1 MATDLFLKFGK
12 TFPKG
17 DIIFAEFEPGE
28 TFYLIQDGKVKVT
41 KLVEG
46 KEKIL
51 DVFGPGDIFGEMAII
66 ERKPRSATVEAITDV
81 KVLEFNKENFTFL
94 LTSNPT
100 WIEKLIR
107 SFAKRIYEAKRRVK
121 ILLLKDPEL
130 RIMDTFCMLAECRN
144 NVSKNYF
151 DPITFKETFD
161 SIANWAGIDLDQARK
176 ILKDFERMNRIS
188 FGNGEIT
195 VKNINE
201 FYRVIESKIKVMQKM
216 GEL

>member
-1 MATDLFLKFGK
+1 MVIDLFSKFGK
-12 TFPKG
+12 TYTKG
-17 DIIFAEFEPGE
+17 DIVFAEYEPGD
-28 TFYLIQDGKVKVT
+28 TFYLIQEGKVKVT
-41 KLVEG
+41 KLIDG

-66 ERKPRSATVEAITDV
+66 ERKPRSATVEALTDI
-81 KVLEFNKENFTFL
+81 KVLEFNKDNFTLL
-94 LTSNPT
+94 LTANPA

-144 NVSKNYF
+144 NVSKNYL
-151 DPITFKETFD
+151 DPITFKETID
-161 SIANWAGIDLDQARK
+161 SIANWAGLDLDQTKR

-188 FGNGEIT
+188 FGTGEIT

>member
-1 MATDLFLKFGK
+1 MTTDLFLKYGK
-12 TFPKG
+12 NYSKG
-17 DIIFAEFEPGE
+17 DLIFAEYEPGE
-28 TFYLIQDGKVKVT
+28 TFYLIQEGKVKVT

-66 ERKPRSATVEAITDV
+66 EKKPRSATVEALTDV

-94 LTSNPT
+94 LTANPA

-121 ILLLKDPEL
+121 ILLLKDAEL

-151 DPITFKETFD
+151 DPITFKETIE
-161 SIANWAGIDLDQARK
+161 SIANWAGLDIDQTRK
-176 ILKDFERMNRIS
+176 ILKDFERTNRIT
-188 FGNGEIT
+188 FGSGEIT

-201 FYRVIESKIKVMQKM
+201 FYRVIESKLKVMQKM

>member
-1 MATDLFLKFGK
+1 MSSDIFSKYGK
-12 TFPKG
+12 IFSKG
-17 DIIFAEFEPGE
+17 DIIFAEYEPGD
-28 TFYLIQDGKVKVT
+28 TFYLIQEGKVKVT

-46 KEKIL
+46 KEKML

-66 ERKPRSATVEAITDV
+66 ERKPRSATVEALTDL
-81 KVLEFNKENFTFL
+81 KVLEFNKDNFTFL
-94 LTSNPT
+94 LSANPS
-100 WIEKLIR
+100 WCEKLIR

-130 RIMDTFCMLAECRN
+130 RVMDTFCMLAECRE

-151 DPITFKETFD
+151 DPITFNESPE
-161 SIANWAGIDLDQARK
+161 SIANWAGLDIEQTRR
-176 ILKDFERMNRIS
+176 ILRDFERMNRIS
-188 FGNGEIT
+188 FGTNEIT

>member
-1 MATDLFLKFGK
+1 MTTDLFLKFGK
-12 TFPKG
+12 TYTKG
-17 DIIFAEFEPGE
+17 DIVFAEYEPGE
-28 TFYLIQDGKVKVT
+28 TFYLIQEGKVKVT
-41 KLVEG
+41 KLIEG

-51 DVFGPGDIFGEMAII
+51 DVFGSGDIFGEMAII
-66 ERKPRSATVEAITDV
+66 EKKARSATVEALTDL

-94 LTSNPT
+94 LTANPS

-107 SFAKRIYEAKRRVK
+107 SFSKRIYEAKRRVK

-151 DPITFKETFD
+151 EPITFKETFD
-161 SIANWAGIDLDQARK
+161 SIANWAGIDVDQARK
-176 ILKDFERMNRIS
+176 ILKDFERMNRLT

>member
-1 MATDLFLKFGK
+1 MTTDLFLKYGK
-12 TFPKG
+12 TYSKK
-17 DIIFAEFEPGE
+17 DIIFAEYEPGE
-28 TFYLIQDGKVKVT
+28 TFYLIQEGKVKVT

-51 DVFGPGDIFGEMAII
+51 DIFGPGDIFGEMAII
-66 ERKPRSATVEAITDV
+66 EKKPRSATVEALTDL

-94 LTSNPT
+94 LTANPA

-151 DPITFKETFD
+151 DPISFKENME
-161 SIANWAGIDLDQARK
+161 SIANWAGLDLDQTRK

-188 FGNGEIT
+188 FGNDEIT

-201 FYRVIESKIKVMQKM
+201 FYRIIESKIKVMQKM

>member
-1 MATDLFLKFGK
+1 MSVDLFVKFGK
-12 TFPKG
+12 TFSQG
-17 DIIFAEFEPGE
+17 DIIFAEYEPGE
-28 TFYLIQDGKVKVT
+28 TFYLIQEGKVKVT
-41 KLVEG
+41 KLVDG

-51 DVFGPGDIFGEMAII
+51 DIFGPGDIFGEMAII
-66 ERKPRSATVEAITDV
+66 EKKPRSATVEALTDL
-81 KVLEFNKENFTFL
+81 KVLEFNKDNFTFL
-94 LTSNPT
+94 LTANPS

-121 ILLLKDPEL
+121 ILLLKDAEL
-130 RIMDTFCMLAECRN
+130 RIMDTFCMLAECKN

-151 DPITFKETFD
+151 DPITFKETYE
-161 SIANWAGIDLDQARK
+161 SIANWAGLDLDQTRK
-176 ILKDFERMNRIS
+176 ILKDFERMNRIT

-201 FYRVIESKIKVMQKM
+201 FYRIIESKIKVMQKM